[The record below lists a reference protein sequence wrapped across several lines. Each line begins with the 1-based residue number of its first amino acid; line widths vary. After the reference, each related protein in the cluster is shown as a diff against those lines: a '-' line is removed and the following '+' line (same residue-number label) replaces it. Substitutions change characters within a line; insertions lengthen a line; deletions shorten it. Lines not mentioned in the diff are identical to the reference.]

1 MAHLPTIFHLEPGV
15 MGPELEQPLAS
26 DGGRVIWETHAGVG
40 ETLGTAQC
48 ALPEAYPH
56 EGGKSRPGEIM
67 T

>member
-1 MAHLPTIFHLEPGV
+1 

-56 EGGKSRPGEIM
+56 EGGKSGPGEIM
-67 T
+67 TQQRSYSSRGQIKT